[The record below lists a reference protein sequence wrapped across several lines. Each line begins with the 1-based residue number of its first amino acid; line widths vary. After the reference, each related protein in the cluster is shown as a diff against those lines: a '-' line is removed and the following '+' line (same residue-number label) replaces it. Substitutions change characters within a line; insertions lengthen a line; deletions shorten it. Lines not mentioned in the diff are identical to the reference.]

1 MQFSTLLFLL
11 LCAEITVGVLAFVY
25 RGKAKEIT
33 EQQLR
38 ASMKDYYKKVEVN
51 PTKQAWDFVQEKVSS
66 FSVSFSEVFLGM
78 PEKSLPLTPSN
89 VVD

>member
-1 MQFSTLLFLL
+1 MLFLVTMKFSTLLFLL

-38 ASMKDYYKKVEVN
+38 ASMKDYYKRGEVN
-51 PTKQAWDFVQEKVSS
+51 PAKQAWDFVQKQVRI
-66 FSVSFSEVFLGM
+66 F
-78 PEKSLPLTPSN
+78 
-89 VVD
+89 